1 VDSWKVWIIGL
12 RPHWTAAGRS
22 LPMVWNL
29 QVWVLRRHW
38 AGLGVLDR
46 PWRSFGQGAQQG
58 LLHHSPTALH
68 TVIPFLSGS
77 QCQSATGWP
86 HRHSQPGRASDRALQ
101 QASVALLSRLSHS
114 TRPSY
119 KTRRL
124 QYGRL
129 VVQYEVNS
137 STLAACVQYSTV
149 QYSPVSDMRS
159 VHLLCS
165 VVQRDFKWSCYLWT
179 LLSAPYPQWKP

>member
-1 VDSWKVWIIGL
+1 
-12 RPHWTAAGRS
+12 
-22 LPMVWNL
+22 MVWNL

-68 TVIPFLSGS
+68 TVIPFLPGS

-86 HRHSQPGRASDRALQ
+86 HRHSQPGRASDTALQ

-119 KTRRL
+119 QTSRL

-149 QYSPVSDMRS
+149 QSSKRHAQCALAVQRCATRLQMELLPLDSP
-159 VHLLCS
+159 LCS
-165 VVQRDFKWSCYLWT
+165 VPSMEAIASFLT
-179 LLSAPYPQWKP
+179 